1 MPDGLFCREN
11 LRYNGC
17 MKKVLHKIVFPTA
30 GLGTRFLPATKAS
43 PKEML
48 TIVDK
53 PLIQYGVE
61 EALAAGMG
69 EIIMVTGRG
78 KRAIEDHFDI
88 SAELEANL
96 KAAGKDEIYRTVSD
110 ISNMAEVAY
119 VRQKRA
125 LGLGHAVACAAHWVG
140 DECFGVALADE
151 LIIAEKPAMQQ
162 LREVF
167 EQTGCSVIGLIRVPS
182 HLVSRYGIVAA
193 REEGGLMRLTDMV
206 EKPSSADAPSDMAII
221 GRYIFTPRLFELLAD
236 TKPGKGGE
244 IQLTDAVARLAQEE
258 PVYGVLIEGDRFDA
272 GNPLG
277 FLMANSALGLQHPEY
292 GDEFNHFLKHLMKNQ
307 RH

>member
-1 MPDGLFCREN
+1 MKPE
-11 LRYNGC
+11 LR
-17 MKKVLHKIVFPTA
+17 KIVFPTA

-61 EALAAGMG
+61 EALAAGMD

-96 KAAGKDEIYRTVSD
+96 KAAGKEALYQEVSRVAR
-110 ISNMAEVAY
+110 MAEVIY
-119 VRQKRA
+119 VRQKQA

-140 DECFGVALADE
+140 DEPFGVALADE

-162 LREVF
+162 LREVY
-167 EQTGCSVIGLIRVPS
+167 EKTGCSVIGLMRVPME
-182 HLVSRYGIVAA
+182 LVSRYGVVAA
-193 REEGGLMRLTDMV
+193 VEEDGLLRLTDMV
-206 EKPSSADAPSDMAII
+206 EKPQPADAPSDLAII
-221 GRYIFTPRLFELLAD
+221 GRYIFTPRLFELLAE

-258 PVYGVLIEGDRFDA
+258 PVYGVLIEGNRFDA
-272 GNPLG
+272 GNPMG
-277 FLMANSALGLQHPEY
+277 FLMANAELGASHPKFGGEFSSFLHNLLQS
-292 GDEFNHFLKHLMKNQ
+292 N
-307 RH
+307 

>member
-1 MPDGLFCREN
+1 MKHQ
-11 LRYNGC
+11 LR
-17 MKKVLHKIVFPTA
+17 KIVFPTA

-61 EALAAGMG
+61 EALAAGMD

-96 KAAGKDEIYRTVSD
+96 KAAGKEALYQEVSRVAR
-110 ISNMAEVAY
+110 MAEVIY
-119 VRQKRA
+119 VRQKQA
-125 LGLGHAVACAAHWVG
+125 LGLGHAVSCAAHWVG
-140 DECFGVALADE
+140 DEPFGVVLADE
-151 LIIAEKPAMQQ
+151 LIIAEKPVMQQ

-167 EQTGCSVIGLIRVPS
+167 EKTGRSVIGLMRVPMEM
-182 HLVSRYGIVAA
+182 VSRYGVVAA
-193 REEGGLMRLTDMV
+193 VEENDLLRLTDMV
-206 EKPSSADAPSDMAII
+206 EKPQPADAPSDLAII
-221 GRYIFTPRLFELLAD
+221 GRYIFTPRLFELLEE

-244 IQLTDAVARLAQEE
+244 IQLTDAVARLAKEE
-258 PVYGVLIEGDRFDA
+258 PVYGVLIEGNRFDA
-272 GNPLG
+272 GNPMG
-277 FLMANSALGLQHPEY
+277 FLMANAELGARHPQFGGEFSNFLRNLLQ
-292 GDEFNHFLKHLMKNQ
+292 NN
-307 RH
+307 